1 MEENRNKKKK
11 NYGNRPNFKGRD
23 DNRPV
28 RKYRDFS
35 EEEKD
40 DAEDNGIICGRN
52 AVRELIRS
60 GRSIDKILV
69 KSGNIEGSLTVI
81 VAEAKKMGIPVIE
94 SAAEKLDSLAEG
106 VNHQGVVAMAS
117 VKQYTDVEGILA
129 IAEERGEKPLIV
141 IADCIEDP
149 RNFGAL
155 IRCAECAG
163 AHGIIIP
170 KRRSCGVTGLV
181 SKTSAG
187 AIEHMAIAKVSN
199 LATTVEELK
208 KKGVWIFAS
217 EAGAT
222 PYYETDFDIP
232 SAIIFGS
239 EGAGVSRLLKE
250 KCDFL
255 ISIPMYGKVNS
266 LNVSTA
272 ASVILCH
279 AARMQHTK

>member
-28 RKYRDFS
+28 RKYRNYD
-35 EEEKD
+35 EEETD
-40 DAEDNGIICGRN
+40 DGEDNGVICGRN

-60 GRSIDKILV
+60 GRSVDKILV

-81 VAEAKKMGIPVIE
+81 VAEAKKMGVPVIE
-94 SAAEKLDSLAEG
+94 TAAEKLDSLAEG

-117 VKQYTDVEGILA
+117 VKQYTDVDGILA

-208 KKGVWIFAS
+208 KKGLWIFAS

-239 EGAGVSRLLKE
+239 EGAGISRLLKE

>member
-11 NYGNRPNFKGRD
+11 NYGNRP
-23 DNRPV
+23 V
-28 RKYRDFS
+28 RKYRDYN

-60 GRSIDKILV
+60 GRSVDKILV
-69 KSGNIEGSLTVI
+69 KGGNIEGSLTVI
-81 VAEAKKMGIPVIE
+81 VAEAKKLGIPVVE
-94 SAAEKLDSLAEG
+94 AAAEKLDSLAEG

-208 KKGVWIFAS
+208 KKGLWIFAS

-222 PYYETDFDIP
+222 PYYETDFNIP

>member
-11 NYGNRPNFKGRD
+11 NYGNRPDFRSRD
-23 DNRPV
+23 DRRDNR
-28 RKYRDFS
+28 KFRDNDVDVQDAP
-35 EEEKD
+35 EE
-40 DAEDNGIICGRN
+40 NGIICGRN

-60 GRSIDKILV
+60 ERSIDKILV

-81 VAEAKKMGIPVIE
+81 VAEAKKMGIPVVE
-94 SAAEKLDSLAEG
+94 TASEKLDALSCG

-129 IAEERGEKPLIV
+129 IAEERGETPLIV

-208 KKGVWIFAS
+208 KKGLWIFAS

-222 PYYETDFDIP
+222 PYYETDFNIP